1 MDQNSQHNELQSQ
14 IRECFGRVAYTH
26 KTHEKCADFLELK
39 SKWIKTIQIILS
51 TITTGGFLYIIFADN
66 RYITIF
72 GAVASGIM
80 LVLTLYYK
88 EFKMEELVEKHKI
101 TALKLWDV
109 RESYISLLVD
119 FTRLDVGEI
128 VSRRDKL
135 QKQLLEI
142 YEQAPRTNL
151 KGYGQAQKS
160 LKQGEELT
168 FTDEEID
175 IMLPQILRNK

>member
-1 MDQNSQHNELQSQ
+1 
-14 IRECFGRVAYTH
+14 
-26 KTHEKCADFLELK
+26 
-39 SKWIKTIQIILS
+39 
-51 TITTGGFLYIIFADN
+51 
-66 RYITIF
+66 
-72 GAVASGIM
+72 
-80 LVLTLYYK
+80 
-88 EFKMEELVEKHKI
+88 
-101 TALKLWDV
+101 LKLWDV

-119 FTRLDVGEI
+119 FMRLDLGEI

-160 LKQGEELT
+160 LKHGEELT

-175 IMLPQILRNK
+175 IMLPQILKK